1 MNGTK
6 WNELSDCTAQAVI
19 NIYMMYAWLVTVE
32 RKDTDAFEYARLGK
46 VQHTRVELSYMGFKL
61 YTLEDYY
68 TFIAQHHTQSM
79 ITLALL
85 QLDYIQCLDYDST
98 TKIV

>member
-1 MNGTK
+1 M
-6 WNELSDCTAQAVI
+6 
-19 NIYMMYAWLVTVE
+19 IYTWLVTVE
-32 RKDTDAFEYARLGK
+32 PKDTDAFVYARLGK

-68 TFIAQHHTQSM
+68 TFIAEHQKQSM

-85 QLDYIQCLDYDST
+85 QLDYIRCLDYDST

>member
-1 MNGTK
+1 M
-6 WNELSDCTAQAVI
+6 
-19 NIYMMYAWLVTVE
+19 IYTWLVTVQ
-32 RKDTDAFEYARLGK
+32 RKPDDAFVYARLGK
-46 VQHTRVELSYMGFKL
+46 VQHTHIELRYMGFKL

-68 TFIAQHHTQSM
+68 SFIAEHNQRSM
-79 ITLALL
+79 ITLAQL